1 MATQFIPPNRAKGRP
16 MITGLTVLGSSFML
30 LLLAVWWVFRH

>member
-1 MATQFIPPNRAKGRP
+1 MATPFIHPSRAKGRP
-16 MITGLTVLGSSFML
+16 MTTGLTVLGCSFLL